1 MSGSAT
7 STGGHSVGVV
17 FSAEECWHGGW
28 RGRTA
33 LVAHAGGVRLATE
46 ADARPKFHLTG
57 TVFPGFVDSH
67 VHLGLG
73 SAEELLAGGI
83 AAVDDLGWDPA
94 VARTW
99 AERDD
104 LPHARFAGAFLTAP
118 GGYPSDRDWAPR
130 EAIAEVGDADEAR
143 VAVDS
148 QLAAGASYI
157 KVVLNSEAG
166 PVLDD
171 VTLRAIVG
179 HTHVRGH
186 EVVAHVEG
194 AGQAA
199 RAFEAGADRLAH
211 TPWTERLDDDLL
223 KAMAGPKARTLS
235 GAQSWIST
243 LDIHGWGETTE
254 ELVVAKDNLRRFHA
268 FGGTISYGTD
278 LGNGPLPAGVNEREL
293 RALISVGI
301 SENGVV
307 RALTPHRYG
316 RAISYVPGERRDELS
331 EWLAGAS
338 VISAKQFVEG
348 NLPEGVING

>member
-1 MSGSAT
+1 M
-7 STGGHSVGVV
+7 SVGSVA
-17 FSAEECWHGGW
+17 FSVDECWHGGW
-28 RGRTA
+28 RGPTA
-33 LVAHAGGVRLATE
+33 LVAAADGIRLATE
-46 ADARPKFHLTG
+46 ADARPHVHLSG

-73 SAEELLAGGI
+73 DSEALLAGGI

-94 VARTW
+94 VAQTW
-99 AERDD
+99 AGRDD
-104 LPHARFAGAFLTAP
+104 LPKARFAGAFLTAV
-118 GGYPSDRDWAPR
+118 GGYPSDRSWAPS
-130 EAIAEVGDADEAR
+130 EAVVEVADAEEAR
-143 VAVDS
+143 AAVDS
-148 QLAAGASYI
+148 QLEAGASYI
-157 KVVLNSEAG
+157 KVVLNSDAG

-171 VTLRAIVG
+171 VTLRAVVG
-179 HTHVRGH
+179 HAHVRGR

-243 LDIHGWGETTE
+243 LDIHGWGEPTE
-254 ELVVAKDNLRRFHA
+254 EFVVAKDNLRRFHA
-268 FGGTISYGTD
+268 FGGTVSYGTD
-278 LGNGPLPAGVNEREL
+278 FGNGPLPAGVNEREL
-293 RALISVGI
+293 RALISVGL
-301 SENGVV
+301 SENAVV
-307 RALTPHRYG
+307 RAMTPHRYG
-316 RAISYVPGERRDELS
+316 RAVSFIPGPRLDELS

-338 VISAKQFVEG
+338 VIRAGQFVEG